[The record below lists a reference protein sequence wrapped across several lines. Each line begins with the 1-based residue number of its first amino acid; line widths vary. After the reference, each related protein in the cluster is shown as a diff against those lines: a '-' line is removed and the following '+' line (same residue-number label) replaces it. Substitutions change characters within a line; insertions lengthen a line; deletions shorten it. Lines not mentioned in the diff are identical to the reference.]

1 MGGGCRIYKNKVV
14 EDMAIFEIENIAT
27 INGEIAIA
35 WKDGMET
42 YIAEE
47 ELRKACP
54 CANCQGEPD
63 AMGRVVK
70 PPVHYSSSSFRLVKM
85 EIVGGYAV
93 NFGWADGHATGI
105 YSYAY
110 LRELG

>member
-1 MGGGCRIYKNKVV
+1 
-14 EDMAIFEIENIAT
+14 MATLEIENIAT
-27 INGEIAIA
+27 INGEVAIA
-35 WKDGMET
+35 WKDGLESYLT
-42 YIAEE
+42 EE

-63 AMGRVVK
+63 AMGKVVK
-70 PPVHYSSSSFRLVKM
+70 PPVSYSPKSFQLVKI

-93 NFGWADGHATGI
+93 NFGWADGHGTGI

-110 LRELG
+110 LRNLG